1 MYADGDDSM
10 PNKLRNI
17 VDVRDVAAAVL
28 LGYESPEAEGRYICT
43 AHAIKTRDMVVKLR
57 SLYPNYSYPQK

>member
-1 MYADGDDSM
+1 M
-10 PNKLRNI
+10 PNKLRNL

-28 LGYESPEAEGRYICT
+28 LGYEQPEAEGRYICM
-43 AHAIKTRDMVVKLR
+43 AHAIKTRGLVVMLR

>member
-1 MYADGDDSM
+1 M

-17 VDVRDVAAAVL
+17 VDVRDVAAAVF
-28 LGYESPEAEGRYICT
+28 LGYENPEAEERYICT
-43 AHAIKTRDMVVKLR
+43 AHAIKTCDLVVKLR